1 MPVFKLCMKIIQKNL
16 SSMMIYVA
24 VFLAVSTLLSLNSS
38 KVRETGFSQEKTDI
52 AFLSEEDSP
61 LIDGFQAELA
71 KTASFVEVPDETE
84 KLQDALFFRSVSYIL
99 RIPKGFTQSF
109 MRGEDVRIEK
119 TTVPNSVSNAYID
132 LNINQ
137 YFNTAALYVKTVPG
151 ITQEDLVRHLKAD
164 MEINTPVAM
173 KADAQPDTDN
183 GFSEYFFNYL
193 AYALSSVLVL
203 GVSAI
208 MLVFNDRDLSR
219 RNFCSPLSAGKIN
232 FQFILANLVFTVAC
246 WAVMVG
252 FCFLLDY
259 RNIMTRNTAYL
270 VLNSFVFTLS
280 MSGISFLIGNLL
292 KERGAISAV
301 CNVVSLGPCFI
312 SGVFVPQELLNSTV
326 LKIASFTPTYWYVK
340 ANNRI
345 SSLASFSFSSLSE
358 VYTAMLIEAGFAV
371 AFFAVSMVVGKKK
384 RMSS

>member
-24 VFLAVSTLLSLNSS
+24 VFLIVATLLSLNGS
-38 KVRETGFSQEKTDI
+38 KVQEAGFSQEKTNI

-71 KTASFVEVPDETE
+71 KTANFVEVPDETE

-119 TTVPNSVSNAYID
+119 TTVPNSVSNAYLD

-164 MEINTPVAM
+164 MESNTPVAM
-173 KADAQPDTDN
+173 KADARPNTDN
-183 GFSEYFFNYL
+183 GFSANYFNYL

-203 GVSAI
+203 GISAI

-219 RNFCSPLSAGKIN
+219 RNFCSPQGAGKIN
-232 FQFILANLVFTVAC
+232 FQFILANLVFTAVC

-252 FCFLLDY
+252 FCFLFDH
-259 RNIMTRNTAYL
+259 RNMMTRNTVYL

-280 MSGISFLIGNLL
+280 MSSISFLIGNLL
-292 KERGAISAV
+292 KNRGAISAV
-301 CNVVSLGPCFI
+301 CNVVTLGPCFI
-312 SGVFVPQELLNSTV
+312 SGVFVPQEFLNSTV

-340 ANNRI
+340 ANNQI
-345 SSLASFSFSSLSE
+345 SSLAGFSFSSLSE
-358 VYTAMLIEAGFAV
+358 TYTAMLIEAGFAV

>member
-1 MPVFKLCMKIIQKNL
+1 MPIFKLCMKIIQKNL

-24 VFLAVSTLLSLNSS
+24 VFLAIATLLSLNGS
-38 KVRETGFSQEKTDI
+38 KVQEAGFSQEKTNI

-71 KTASFVEVPDETE
+71 KTANFVEVPDETE

-109 MRGEDVRIEK
+109 MRGENVRIEK
-119 TTVPNSVSNAYID
+119 TTVPNSVSNAYLD

-164 MEINTPVAM
+164 MESNTPVAM
-173 KADAQPDTDN
+173 KTDARQDTDN
-183 GFSEYFFNYL
+183 GFSANYFNYL

-203 GVSAI
+203 GISAI

-219 RNFCSPLSAGKIN
+219 RNFCSPQSAGKIN
-232 FQFILANLVFTVAC
+232 FQFILANLVFTVVC

-252 FCFLLDY
+252 FCFLFDH
-259 RNIMTRNTAYL
+259 RNMMTRNTVYL

-280 MSGISFLIGNLL
+280 MSSISFLIGNLL

-326 LKIASFTPTYWYVK
+326 LKIASFTPIYWYVK
-340 ANNRI
+340 ANNQI

-358 VYTAMLIEAGFAV
+358 AYTAMLIEAGFAV

>member
-16 SSMMIYVA
+16 SSMMIYVV
-24 VFLAVSTLLSLNSS
+24 VFLIVATILSLNGS
-38 KVRETGFSQEKTDI
+38 KVQETGFSQEKTNI

-71 KTASFVEVPDETE
+71 KTANFVEVPDETE

-99 RIPKGFTQSF
+99 RIPKGFTRSF

-119 TTVPNSVSNAYID
+119 TTVPNSVSNAYLD

-164 MEINTPVAM
+164 MESNTPVAM
-173 KADAQPDTDN
+173 KADARPNTDN
-183 GFSEYFFNYL
+183 GFSANYFNYL

-203 GVSAI
+203 GISAI

-219 RNFCSPLSAGKIN
+219 RNFCSPQGAGKIN
-232 FQFILANLVFTVAC
+232 FQFILANLVFTAVC
-246 WAVMVG
+246 WSVMVG
-252 FCFLLDY
+252 FCFLFDH
-259 RNIMTRNTAYL
+259 RNMMTRNTVYL

-280 MSGISFLIGNLL
+280 MSSISFLIGNLL
-292 KERGAISAV
+292 KNRGAISAV
-301 CNVVSLGPCFI
+301 CNVVTLGPCFI
-312 SGVFVPQELLNSTV
+312 SGVFVPQEFLNSTV

-340 ANNRI
+340 ANNQI

-358 VYTAMLIEAGFAV
+358 TYTAMLIEAGFAV

>member
-38 KVRETGFSQEKTDI
+38 KVQEAGFSQEKTNI
-52 AFLSEEDSP
+52 AFISEEDSP

-183 GFSEYFFNYL
+183 GFSENYFNYL

-203 GVSAI
+203 GISAI

-232 FQFILANLVFTVAC
+232 FQFILANLIFTVAC

-340 ANNRI
+340 ANNQI
-345 SSLASFSFSSLSE
+345 SSLSSFSFSSLSE
-358 VYTAMLIEAGFAV
+358 VYVAMLIEAGFAV

>member
-1 MPVFKLCMKIIQKNL
+1 MKIIQKNL

-24 VFLAVSTLLSLNSS
+24 VFLIVATLLSLNGS
-38 KVRETGFSQEKTDI
+38 KVQEAGFSQEKTNI

-71 KTASFVEVPDETE
+71 KTANFVEVPDETE

-119 TTVPNSVSNAYID
+119 TTVPNSVSNAYLD

-164 MEINTPVAM
+164 MESNTPVAM
-173 KADAQPDTDN
+173 KADARPNTDN
-183 GFSEYFFNYL
+183 GFSANYFNYL

-203 GVSAI
+203 GISAI

-219 RNFCSPLSAGKIN
+219 RNFCSPQGAGKIN
-232 FQFILANLVFTVAC
+232 FQFILANLVFTAVC

-252 FCFLLDY
+252 FCFLFDH
-259 RNIMTRNTAYL
+259 RNMMTRNTVYL

-280 MSGISFLIGNLL
+280 MSSISFLIGNLL
-292 KERGAISAV
+292 KNRGAISAV
-301 CNVVSLGPCFI
+301 CNVVTLGPCFI
-312 SGVFVPQELLNSTV
+312 SGVFVPQEFLNSTV

-340 ANNRI
+340 ANNQI
-345 SSLASFSFSSLSE
+345 SSLAGFSFSSLSE
-358 VYTAMLIEAGFAV
+358 TYTAMLIEAGFAV